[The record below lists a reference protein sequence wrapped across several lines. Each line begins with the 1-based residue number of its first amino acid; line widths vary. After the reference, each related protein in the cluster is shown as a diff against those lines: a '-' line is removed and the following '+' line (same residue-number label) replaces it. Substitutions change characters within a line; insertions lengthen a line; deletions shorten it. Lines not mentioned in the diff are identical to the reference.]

1 MKNSF
6 ARGASLIEVLIAVVI
21 VGFSL
26 LGIVGM
32 QATSIAMTGSS
43 YYRGVAVD
51 LGVDLAERVK
61 ALRTPYLA
69 TSDATTQPVMPP
81 DFSKC
86 IQNDDSA
93 PTCSNQDSGRAT
105 YQTLMNSEM
114 TSWNSLRIS
123 QLPPDSTY
131 TLTAVQSGTSSFL
144 RYTLTLTWLDDSKS
158 NVSSS
163 YTVVIE

>member
-1 MKNSF
+1 MKYRF
-6 ARGASLIEVLIAVVI
+6 QIGASLIEVLIAVVI

-32 QATSIAMTGSS
+32 QATSVAMTGSS

-51 LGVDLAERVK
+51 LGVDLAERIK
-61 ALRTPYLA
+61 ALKTPYLA
-69 TSDATTQPVMPP
+69 TADATTQPVKPP

-86 IQNDDSA
+86 IQNDDSN
-93 PTCSNQDSGRAT
+93 PTCSNQDADRST
-105 YQTLMNSEM
+105 YQALMNSEM
-114 TSWNSLRIS
+114 TSWNNLRIS

-158 NVSSS
+158 DTSSS